1 MLRFTLDGTAA
12 FARRLRA
19 VALAAEKELRP
30 ALAELGA
37 EAAHAAR
44 ELAPRRSGRLRDSIQ
59 VRAVTD
65 SPAVDI
71 AATAPHAA
79 FVEFGTRRRPARPFL
94 APALQ
99 FARRRLD
106 LLARALIRAWA

>member
-1 MLRFTLDGTAA
+1 MLRFILEDTAA
-12 FARRLRA
+12 FARRWRA
-19 VALAAEKELRP
+19 LALAAQNELRP

-37 EAAHAAR
+37 EVADAAR
-44 ELAPRRSGRLRDSIQ
+44 ALAPTRSGRLRASIQ
-59 VRAVTD
+59 VEPAADAVQ
-65 SPAVDI
+65 VDVI
-71 AATAPHAA
+71 ADAPYAA
-79 FVEFGTRRRPARPFL
+79 FVEFGTLRRPARPFL